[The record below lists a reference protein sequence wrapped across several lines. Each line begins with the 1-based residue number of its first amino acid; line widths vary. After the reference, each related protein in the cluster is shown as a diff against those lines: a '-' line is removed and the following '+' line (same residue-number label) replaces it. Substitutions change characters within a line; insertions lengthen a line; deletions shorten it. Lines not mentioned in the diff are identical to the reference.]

1 MTLTHFVIFVC
12 VVHLAIVA
20 GRMSMKNDM
29 RRRFESIEERGQS
42 LRTVGDVINCIL
54 QLRDSIESLEYENKA
69 LTNSLNIARVGSEKL
84 ERDYKVLLEQLKEK
98 RKECEEQ
105 EKQISL
111 LRDSNKE
118 VYARINSCS
127 CKFEE
132 WMQELWNYVSDI
144 NNNVMTHV
152 SGLSEYGHA
161 MDKTGKK
168 YIYATELLNKSH
180 LLSIG
185 EVEVQKNGSLKYSE
199 GSRSLGNYASREN
212 WAWLNSLNPLR
223 LLPNM
228 KPRESKPIA
237 VITDYFDY
245 KPLAMKY
252 NGVFKTST
260 DIIAESANM
269 LDYMR
274 KIKDQFPN
282 ILYNKK

>member
-1 MTLTHFVIFVC
+1 MDLIHFIVFACIVYI
-12 VVHLAIVA
+12 AIVL
-20 GRMSMKNDM
+20 GRMSAKNDM
-29 RRRFESIEERGQS
+29 RRRFASIDEGIE
-42 LRTVGDVINCIL
+42 LPNVTAVINYIL
-54 QLRDSIESLEYENKA
+54 KLRDQVEKLEHDNQA
-69 LTNSLNIARVGSEKL
+69 LQNSLNIARAAGEKL
-84 ERDYKVLLEQLKEK
+84 ERDYKKLLEQLKEK

-105 EKQISL
+105 EKSISL

-118 VYARINSCS
+118 VYARINRCS
-127 CKFEE
+127 CKFDE
-132 WMQELWNYVSDI
+132 WIQELWNYVSDI

-180 LLSIG
+180 LLTIG
-185 EVEVQKNGSLKYSE
+185 EVDVQKNGSLKYSE
-199 GSRSLGNYASREN
+199 GSRSLGNYSSKEN

-245 KPLAMKY
+245 KQLGMKY

-260 DIIAESANM
+260 DIMNESVNM

-282 ILYNKK
+282 ILYNK